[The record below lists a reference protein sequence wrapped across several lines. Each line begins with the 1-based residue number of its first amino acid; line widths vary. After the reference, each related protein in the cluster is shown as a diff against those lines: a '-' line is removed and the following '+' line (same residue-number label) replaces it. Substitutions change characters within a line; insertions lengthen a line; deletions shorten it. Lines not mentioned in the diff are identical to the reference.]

1 MMTKT
6 KSVKEALLLNY
17 DASMYK
23 NKFLFS
29 FFKRTVDITVSGL
42 ALILLLPLFLIIII
56 AIKLDS
62 KGPALYGHLRIGKD
76 GKKFKIWKFRTMK
89 MDNRPLDEILTK
101 EQLEEWYRD
110 YKVSNDPRV
119 RRIGKI
125 LRKTSIDE
133 LPQLYNI
140 LLGQMSIVGWRP
152 IISDELLKYKPK
164 ERELLLK
171 VKPGLTGY
179 WASHGRS
186 DIPYNERIKM
196 ELYYVYK
203 RSLWLDIR
211 IIYHTV
217 IGVFANE
224 GAK

>member
-119 RRIGKI
+119 TRIGKI

-186 DIPYNERIKM
+186 DIPYNERNKM

>member
-119 RRIGKI
+119 TRIGKI

>member
-1 MMTKT
+1 
-6 KSVKEALLLNY
+6 
-17 DASMYK
+17 MYK

-119 RRIGKI
+119 TRIGKI

>member
-101 EQLEEWYRD
+101 EQLEEGYRD

-119 RRIGKI
+119 TRIGKI